1 MPAEVLLSFCRII
14 SFGPWGFISAVPLVL
29 SESYIVCCSKFSVS
43 MAENWTQIFQTLSKA
58 FILDDAATEVFDQV
72 LLNRGLNDLVS
83 QGREVKTTGSGKK
96 FGKVLMSP
104 LAKFSPSA

>member
-1 MPAEVLLSFCRII
+1 
-14 SFGPWGFISAVPLVL
+14 
-29 SESYIVCCSKFSVS
+29 